1 MGGTIDDMDDPLLRS
16 SVMTN
21 DERRHIR
28 EGFPGQR
35 SAVLPRAV
43 VGDWLADDPLLSL
56 LPSDAGF
63 YPQAQWHFVERREG
77 APQLVLIHC
86 LEGEGWLE
94 MGDARWRVQPGQAIA
109 ILPGA
114 AHAYGASA
122 DKPWTIY
129 WVHMA
134 GAQVARVV
142 RMLGVDAARP
152 LFNPGFDPALPP
164 LYEAL
169 IAQLSRGYAA
179 AILLDASLTLGRLVA
194 RLGLDAARPDGGGV
208 SAAKRIERSLTLM
221 EQNVE
226 GRIRVAD
233 LAARA
238 NMSASHFAAL
248 FKRKTGFA
256 VLDYFVRLKM
266 QRAGYLL
273 DSTAL
278 PIKIIAA
285 ELGFDDPL
293 YFSRCFRRVHN
304 CSPSAYRSIPK
315 G

>member
-1 MGGTIDDMDDPLLRS
+1 MSR
-16 SVMTN
+16 MTSE
-21 DERRHIR
+21 DTRHIR

-35 SAVLPRAV
+35 SAVLPRSV
-43 VGDWLADDPLLSL
+43 VGDWLADDPLLAL

-63 YPQAQWHFVERREG
+63 YPQARWHFVERPEG
-77 APQLVLIHC
+77 TAQLVLIHC
-86 LEGEGWLE
+86 LQGEGWLE
-94 MGDARWRVQPGQAIA
+94 MGGARWRVQPGQAIA
-109 ILPGA
+109 ILPGT
-114 AHAYGASA
+114 AHSYGASA
-122 DKPWTIY
+122 DRPWTIY

-134 GAQVARVV
+134 GAQVACVAH
-142 RMLGVDAARP
+142 MLGIDPGRP

-164 LYEAL
+164 LYEAM

-179 AILLDASLTLGRLVA
+179 AILLDASLTLARLVA
-194 RLGLDAARPDGGGV
+194 RLGLDAAHPEGGGASV
-208 SAAKRIERSLTLM
+208 SSRIERTLTLM
-221 EQNVE
+221 EENLD

-233 LAARA
+233 LARRA
-238 NMSASHFAAL
+238 NMSSSHFAAL

-256 VLDYFVRLKM
+256 VLDYFMRLKM

-278 PIKIIAA
+278 SIKVIAA

-293 YFSRCFRRVHN
+293 YFSRRFRRVHN

>member
-1 MGGTIDDMDDPLLRS
+1 
-16 SVMTN
+16 MTS
-21 DERRHIR
+21 DESLHIR

-35 SAVLPRAV
+35 SAVLPRSV
-43 VGDWLADDPLLSL
+43 VSGWLDDDPLLAL

-63 YPQAQWHFVERREG
+63 YPQARWHFVERPEG
-77 APQLVLIHC
+77 TPQLVLIHC
-86 LEGEGWLE
+86 LQGEGWLE
-94 MGDARWRVQPGQAIA
+94 MSGTRWRVQPGQAIA
-109 ILPGA
+109 IPPGA
-114 AHAYGASA
+114 AHAYGASN

-134 GAQVARVV
+134 GAQVGRVA
-142 RMLGVDAARP
+142 RMLGVDPGKP
-152 LFNPGFDPALPP
+152 LFTPGFDPALPP
-164 LYEAL
+164 LYEAM
-169 IAQLSRGYAA
+169 ISQLARGYAS
-179 AILLDASLTLGRLVA
+179 AILLDASLTLARLVA
-194 RLGLDAARPDGGGV
+194 RLGLDAARPEGGGV
-208 SAAKRIERSLTLM
+208 SVAGRIERALTQM
-221 EQNVE
+221 EQNLD

-238 NMSASHFAAL
+238 NMSSSHFAAL

-256 VLDYFVRLKM
+256 VLDYFLRLKM

-278 PIKIIAA
+278 SIKVIAN

>member
-1 MGGTIDDMDDPLLRS
+1 
-16 SVMTN
+16 MTS
-21 DERRHIR
+21 DESLHIR

-35 SAVLPRAV
+35 SAVLPRSV
-43 VGDWLADDPLLSL
+43 VSAWLDDDPLLAL

-63 YPQAQWHFVERREG
+63 YPQARWHFVERPEG
-77 APQLVLIHC
+77 TPQLVLIHC
-86 LEGEGWLE
+86 LQGEGWLE
-94 MGDARWRVQPGQAIA
+94 MSGTRWRVQPGQAIA
-109 ILPGA
+109 IPPGA
-114 AHAYGASA
+114 AHAYGASN

-134 GAQVARVV
+134 GAQVGRVA
-142 RMLGVDAARP
+142 RMLGVDPGKP
-152 LFNPGFDPALPP
+152 LFTPGFDPALPP
-164 LYEAL
+164 LYEAM
-169 IAQLSRGYAA
+169 ISQLARGYAS
-179 AILLDASLTLGRLVA
+179 AILLDASLTLARLVA
-194 RLGLDAARPDGGGV
+194 RLGLDAARPEGGGV
-208 SAAKRIERSLTLM
+208 SVAGRIERALTQM
-221 EQNVE
+221 EQNLD

-238 NMSASHFAAL
+238 SMSSSHFAAL

-256 VLDYFVRLKM
+256 VLDYFLRLKM

-273 DSTAL
+273 DSTTL
-278 PIKIIAA
+278 SIKVIAN

>member
-1 MGGTIDDMDDPLLRS
+1 MANSDAT
-16 SVMTN
+16 
-21 DERRHIR
+21 HIR
-28 EGFPGQR
+28 DGFPGQR
-35 SAVLPRAV
+35 SAVLPRSV
-43 VGDWLADDPLLSL
+43 VAAWLDDDPLLAL

-63 YPQAQWHFVERREG
+63 YPQAQWHFVERPEG
-77 APQLVLIHC
+77 SPQLVLIHC
-86 LEGEGWLE
+86 LQGEGWLE
-94 MGDARWRVQPGQAIA
+94 MGAARWRVQPGQAIA

-122 DKPWTIY
+122 DRPWTIY

-134 GAQVARVV
+134 GAQVGRVA
-142 RMLGVDAARP
+142 RMLGVEAGRP

-164 LYEAL
+164 LYEAM
-169 IAQLSRGYAA
+169 ISQLSRGYAA

-194 RLGLDAARPDGGGV
+194 RLGLDAARPEGGGV
-208 SAAKRIERSLTLM
+208 SVAGRVERALTLM
-221 EQNVE
+221 EQNLD
-226 GRIRVAD
+226 GRIRVAE

-238 NMSASHFAAL
+238 NMSPSHFAAV

-273 DSTAL
+273 DSTTL
-278 PIKIIAA
+278 PIKVIAA
-285 ELGFDDPL
+285 QLGFDDPL
-293 YFSRCFRRVHN
+293 YFSRCFARVHN